1 MAVLALGLAG
11 GAIGGAIFGTAT
23 FLGVS
28 AVGWG
33 VAAGQLVGNLL
44 FPQHSSQQGPRVGDL
59 SVQAS
64 TYGAPIPMLFGTM
77 RAPGNVIF
85 CTDKREVPSEQTQG
99 GKGGPKV
106 TTTTYTYNV
115 DMAVALCE
123 GPIVGIR
130 KIWSNSKLVF
140 DVSETAT
147 ATSTLASSV
156 GAQGWKFYPGDE
168 DQLPDP
174 TIEATLGAG
183 NVPAYRGTA
192 YIVFDHLD
200 CPNGQIPQL
209 SFEIVVSGSSGPSS
223 ITFEQVP
230 APDSPLFAL
239 ASIVENR
246 VWQFVGDNGPQ
257 PVYSAGPGWYSNE
270 GVRLFSTS
278 DGGDAAP
285 ISVQGGPYAMFRSFA
300 PGPSYET
307 VLSIIA
313 VNLETGTTSTPLQYI
328 PGTSSNSLSPAFAA
342 YDPIS
347 GDFCAITSAE
357 TDIRGM
363 SITIF
368 STEALTDILM
378 TPSTPMAFYNSVV
391 YTCGTSAGETFLNSY
406 DTGGALIDSIG
417 AGEDCG
423 FAGNL
428 FVHASANGVYVVQG
442 ATGTTS
448 LDRKVWK
455 ITGGEWVLLSS
466 TSRYDNTADNAKTWW
481 SNDEF
486 GIVGPTGAS
495 GGVVTYTMIRYNSTT
510 SEDVPVADVLS
521 AICERAGAT
530 PDQVDVS
537 DITQSVHGYAITQV
551 SSARSSLDPL
561 LRAFFIDVP
570 ETDGTLKFMRRAGKS
585 ALAVIPFDDLGCTSP
600 GDGAIDPFP
609 LTRTQEAELPRSVAI
624 TYINTD
630 NDYQPGTET
639 ARRQVTTSAYDL
651 TDQLAIATTPGHIA
665 TVAGTLLYDA
675 WAQRTTRAT
684 KLPRTYAWV
693 DVGDNVTVEYPR
705 GAYTIKRFTKTTD
718 DGAMLSVETV
728 DSDPDVYSLTFPG
741 ATSVVGQDG
750 VEYFSPT
757 RMELLDI
764 PILRDADND
773 CGLYGAFSGY
783 SSNWNGTVVERAN
796 AAGVYSK
803 IGGVTV
809 PAVLGS
815 TLTAL
820 GDWTSGLVDQTNT
833 VDVDLSTGEL
843 ASITRA
849 AMLDTDANACVIGD
863 EVLQFQTATSLGG
876 TQYRLSGLRRHL
888 RGTEWATGAH
898 TSGERFALLQTAGML
913 RFPMEVGEIGAQRQY
928 RATSV
933 GAADATTR
941 TFANTAVGRK
951 PFAPSNLRRTESTT
965 GALGYAWNRRTRL
978 SQNWLLGNVPL
989 GEDSEL
995 YDVELLDVDGNILLA
1010 DQATT
1015 SYYFP
1020 PASAVALGQTYE
1032 GVEWGFQ
1039 TYNGNLYAI
1048 ADPPRVVQLSAAG
1061 AITRSSDVLGG
1072 ETTQT
1077 VTDGSS
1083 LYITAASFN
1092 NFGVVSGGFVYRI
1105 NLDDLSIAFVY
1116 TAATPGDPAGIAYDG
1131 ANIWI
1136 TERFSGNV
1144 RKLDA
1149 ATLSSVAS
1157 YAVAVGVEAM
1167 SYDGSGSLWIARTS
1181 SDLLTSEIIQ
1191 VNTSTGAITSRFPCV
1206 KWPAD
1211 VLYYGGKVFVLGI
1224 SNLAVYSTAGVQ
1236 IALHSVF
1243 GGAAGRQMVPYGP
1256 SSVAV
1261 LSDAALNASR
1271 QSILVLNTSDGLQ
1284 SSVITSPYSNIHY
1297 LSGTTSGDL
1306 YVAGTPV
1313 GASGGAS
1320 NLLALGSLDAAAFRV
1335 YQRSGQVGR
1344 GYPAELALG

>member
-1 MAVLALGLAG
+1 MAVLAIGLIGSAIG
-11 GAIGGAIFGTAT
+11 SAIGGT
-23 FLGVS
+23 FLGVAAAS
-28 AVGWG
+28 WG
-33 VAAGQLVGNLL
+33 FVAGEMAGNLL
-44 FPQHSSQQGPRVGDL
+44 FPQHSSQEGPRVGDL

-64 TYGAPIPMLFGTM
+64 TYGTPIPMLFGTL
-77 RAPGNVIF
+77 RAAGNVIF
-85 CTDKREVPSEQTQG
+85 CTDKREEPNEQEQG

-106 TTTTYTYNV
+106 STTTYTYNV
-115 DMAVALCE
+115 DIAIALCE

-130 KIWSNSKLVF
+130 KIWSSGKLVF
-140 DVSETAT
+140 DASETAT
-147 ATSTLASSV
+147 ATSTMASSV
-156 GAQGWKFYPGDE
+156 NAQGWKLYLGDE

-174 TIEATLGAG
+174 TIEAALGAG

-192 YIVFDHLD
+192 YVVFDHLD
-200 CPNGQIPQL
+200 CPNAQVPQL
-209 SFEIVVSGSSGPSS
+209 TFEIVVSGSNAPSS
-223 ITFEQVP
+223 VTFEQVP
-230 APDSPLFAL
+230 APTSPNFAL

-246 VWQFVGDNGPQ
+246 VWQFVGNNGSQ
-257 PVYSAGPGWYSNE
+257 PVYSAGPGWYSSE
-270 GVRLFSTS
+270 GVRLFSTP
-278 DGGDAAP
+278 DGGDQAP
-285 ISVQGGPYAMFRSFA
+285 ISVQGGPYAMFHSFA

-307 VLSIIA
+307 PLSLIA
-313 VNLETGTTSTPLQYI
+313 VNLETGQTSTPLMYT
-328 PGTSSNSLSPAFAA
+328 PGVSSNSLAPAYAA
-342 YDPIS
+342 YDPVS
-347 GDFCAITSAE
+347 GDFCAVNGTNSLLDPRSA
-357 TDIRGM
+357 

-368 STEALTDILM
+368 SSSALTDVLM
-378 TPSTPMAFYNSVV
+378 TPSTPMAFYDSVI
-391 YTCGTSAGETFLNSY
+391 YTCGTDSGETFLNSY
-406 DTGGALIDSIG
+406 DTSGALIASVG

-428 FVHASANGVYVVQG
+428 LVHASASGVYVIQG
-442 ATGTTS
+442 AADTSS

-455 ITGGEWVLLSS
+455 IAGGAWRLLSS

-481 SNDEF
+481 SSDDF
-486 GIVGPTGAS
+486 GVVGPTGAS
-495 GGVVTYTMIRYNSTT
+495 GGMVTYTIIRYNAVTT
-510 SEDVPVADVLS
+510 ADVPVADILS
-521 AICERAGAT
+521 AICARAGSS
-530 PDQVDVS
+530 PGEIDVS
-537 DITQSVHGYAITQV
+537 DVTQSVHGYALTQV
-551 SSARSSLDPL
+551 GSARAAIDPL
-561 LRAFFIDVP
+561 LRAFFLDAA
-570 ETDGTLKFMRRAGKS
+570 ESDGAIKFKRRAGKTAV
-585 ALAVIPFDDLGCTSP
+585 ALIPFDDLGCIEP
-600 GDGAIDPFP
+600 GAQAEDPFP
-609 LTRTQEAELPRSVAI
+609 LTRMQEAELPRSVAL
-624 TYINTD
+624 TYINFE
-630 NDYQPGTET
+630 NDYQAGTET
-639 ARRQVTTSAYDL
+639 ARRQVTESAYDV
-651 TDQLAIATTPGHIA
+651 TDQLALATTASHIA
-665 TVAGTLLYDA
+665 TVTETLLYDA
-675 WAQRTTRAT
+675 WAQRTTRT
-684 KLPRTYAWV
+684 SKLPRTYAWM
-693 DVGDNVTVEYPR
+693 DAGDNVTFEYPR
-705 GAYTIKRFTKTTD
+705 GSYSNKRLTKLTD
-718 DGAMLSVETV
+718 DAAMLDIEVV
-728 DSDPDVYSLTFPG
+728 DSDPDVYTATVPG
-741 ATSVVGQDG
+741 ATPAGGQAG

-783 SSNWNGTVVERAN
+783 SSSWNGTVVERAN

-803 IGGVTV
+803 IGGVTT
-809 PAVLGS
+809 PAVIGS
-815 TLTAL
+815 TLTEL
-820 GDWTSGLVDQTNT
+820 GDWTSGIVDQTNT
-833 VDVDLSTGEL
+833 VDVELSTGAL

-849 AMLDTDANACVIGD
+849 TMLDTDANACVIGD
-863 EVLQFQTATSLGG
+863 EILQFQTATSLGG

-888 RGTEWATGAH
+888 RGTEWATGSHA
-898 TSGERFALLQTAGML
+898 SGERFVLLQTAGML
-913 RFPMEVGEIGAQRQY
+913 RFPMEVGEVGAQRQY
-928 RATSV
+928 RATSI
-933 GAADATTR
+933 GATDATTR
-941 TFANTAVGRK
+941 SFANAAVGRK
-951 PFAPSNLRRTESTT
+951 PFAPSNLRRVESIT

-978 SQNWLLGNVPL
+978 SENWLLGNVPL
-989 GEDSEL
+989 GEDTEL
-995 YDVELLDVDGNILLA
+995 YDVELLDADGNILLA

-1015 SYYFP
+1015 SSYFP
-1020 PASAVALGQTYE
+1020 PASAVALGQAYE

-1144 RKLDA
+1144 RKLNA

-1157 YAVAVGVEAM
+1157 YAVAAGIEAM

-1181 SDLLTSEIIQ
+1181 ADLVTSEIIQ
-1191 VNTSTGAITSRFPCV
+1191 VNTGTGAITSRFPCV

-1236 IALHSVF
+1236 IALHSIY

-1297 LSGTTSGDL
+1297 LSGTAAGDL
-1306 YVAGTPV
+1306 YVAGTPS
-1313 GASGGAS
+1313 GGSGGAS